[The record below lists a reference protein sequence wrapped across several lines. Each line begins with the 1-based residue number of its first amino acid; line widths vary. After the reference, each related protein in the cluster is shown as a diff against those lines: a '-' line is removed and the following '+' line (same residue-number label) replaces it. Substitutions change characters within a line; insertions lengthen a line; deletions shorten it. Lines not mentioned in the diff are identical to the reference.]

1 MTSPVRPHDLVLC
14 LTPFGEPD
22 AGLTAAACAAGA
34 LGILDLGTGDRRS
47 REALSRLRRSAPGP
61 FGVRVTGRC
70 ALTPAE
76 VGDGP
81 DAVVLTADATWKRA
95 ELPSGCRVLAEVT
108 DLGQAHAALRAGAWG
123 LIARGAESGGRVGEL
138 STFVLLQQL
147 LSDEESSRVPVWA
160 CGGIGPRTAAAAVA
174 GGAAGV
180 VLDSQ
185 LALLAESGL
194 PETVRSVLRSLD
206 GSETVVLGGH
216 RVLRRRGPDS
226 VPRPP
231 ADDPRAVASLL
242 GAGDQRGRL
251 LPVGQDGFLAARFAE
266 RSGDV
271 RRSVREVA
279 TAIDGVA
286 HGDGAT
292 ALRPGSAMGRALG
305 TRLPVA
311 QGPMTRVSDQAGF
324 AAAVAADGAL
334 PFLALALADAE
345 RTRSIL
351 TEARAVLDGR
361 PWGVGVLGFAP
372 EEIRNAQLDAVRE
385 LRPTHAIIAGGRPA
399 QAETL
404 ERAGIHTFLHVPSP
418 GLLRQFLDA
427 GARRFVFEGS
437 ECGGHVGPR
446 ASFPL
451 WEAQLAVLQDF
462 LDDTGTD
469 PYAADGG
476 AAARRLE
483 VFFAGGVHDERSAA
497 MVAALAA
504 PLTTRGAAVGVL
516 MGTAYLFTEEAVAH
530 GAVRPLFQRQVL
542 TATTTTLLETAP
554 GHATRCVPSPFTADY
569 RGREAALRA
578 QGLTD
583 REVWEGLERLNVG
596 RLRIASKGVERGAD
610 GALAAVDEE
619 RQLADG
625 MFMAGEVAVLRSA
638 TTTLADLHRSVTD
651 GAADLL
657 TRRAAHPSAAH
668 PSAASVVEP
677 EPPAPLDIAIV
688 GMACMFPG
696 APDLAAFWSAIVTG
710 RDAVTEVPPE
720 RWDPAVHHAAG
731 STASKWGGFLP
742 RIPFDP
748 LRYGIPPASLGSIE
762 PVQLLSLE
770 AARRALEDAG
780 YGERGREFD
789 RARTSVVFGAEA
801 GSDLSN
807 AVTLRAVLPSYHGK
821 VPDGIEEQL
830 PRLTEDSFPG
840 MLANVISGRI
850 ANRLDLGGANFT
862 VDAACASSLA
872 ALDVGCK
879 ELVSG
884 TSDLVLCGG
893 ADLHNGINDFVLF
906 SSVHALSPTGSS
918 RAFDA
923 SADGIALGEGVAC
936 LVLKRLADAERD
948 GDRIYGVVKGLGSA
962 SDGRSL
968 GLTAPRPEGQR
979 AALER
984 AYRNAGV
991 SPADVGLVE
1000 AHGTG
1005 TVVGDRT
1012 ELTVLAEVFSEA
1024 GAGTGG
1030 CALGSVKS
1038 QIGHTKCAAGLAGL
1052 IKTALALYTGVTPPT
1067 LHLERPNPAWAED
1080 DSPFVFHTRARP
1092 WPAPAAERLGGVSA
1106 FGFGGTN
1113 FHAVLAAHADA
1124 VPPRRSLDAWPAELF
1139 LFRGRDRAAA
1149 HRHAVEILRA
1159 AETDGHPWRLR
1170 DLALAAA
1177 HRADTSHE
1185 PVRAALVARDT
1196 EELIGHLRRLLAGE
1210 HDPGA
1215 GIHVADQVTE
1225 LEGLGLGL
1233 GEGNGAGGPVRGE
1246 AADPVRAE
1254 AADPVQDGVTDRVR
1268 GGGTGRVEGG
1278 GAGPARGKVAFL
1290 FPGQGSQRPGML
1302 AELMIHLPE
1311 LRYYLDLGRAYAD
1324 ILHPPAAFDDAA
1336 RERRRAALT
1345 DTRAAQPALGVTGLA
1360 AHAFLTSAG
1369 VHPDQAAGHSYGEL
1383 VALAAAGALD
1393 PETLLELSAE
1403 RAGAILAAA
1412 GDDPGTMAAVGASAE
1427 TVVRTLRTSGAP
1439 ASVVVANLNSPDQ
1452 TVISGPTADVET
1464 AVRLLRE
1471 AGLGARRIPVACA
1484 FHGPLVAAA
1493 GEGFGKTL
1501 VDTTVRAPEFPVW
1514 ANRTAAPYPLDPD
1527 EVRAELAAQI
1537 GAPVAFAAQ
1546 IEAMYEAGARV
1557 FVEAGPGTVLT
1568 RLVARI
1574 LGDRPHHAVACEPD
1588 ADSGLRGWLDA
1599 LARLAVAGQ
1608 PVRTAWLLRGRDAV
1622 DALRGPAPKRPG
1634 WTVDGHLVRTAD
1646 GAFLPGAL
1654 APARRVVETTVTTDQ
1669 PYGAP
1674 ADRDALVSEF
1684 LRTSR
1689 EMIAAQ
1695 RDVLLTYFGAAPGAA
1710 VPPAPVPTAPLR
1722 VELTSADSELTMP
1735 EGEAPGDDVERV
1747 VLKIIS
1753 ERTGYPVDMI
1763 EPDLD
1768 LEADLSIDSIK
1779 RAEIA
1784 GELAK
1789 RLGIAGGADVLDD
1802 AELEELAKAR
1812 TAAAVTGWLTAR
1824 VGAQPGDGG
1833 ERHEESRTGGQ
1844 AEYAEER
1851 TEEAFTGMAAG
1862 LTPEAAGLTR
1872 EAAER
1877 IGEVGRRTQE
1887 PAGPAPDA
1895 GGPTQVSAGQTR
1907 EVAGLVPEVGAR
1919 TQEVGVRI
1927 WEVGARTREP
1937 AEATHA
1943 PAPTSAPVPTSAPLL
1958 GVPPRRFELRPV
1970 PLPDPG
1976 PSAPDDRDRALSGRR
1991 FALLGDGAG
2000 AAAEVAARLA
2010 EHGAEAVLLDAS
2022 HLLTAADGPVDGVVY
2037 LGALPGPDLPVL
2049 PDAFPVLRAALA
2061 CGPRRLLALRT
2072 ADRADALGTADRG
2085 GAAGTAARGSGL
2097 RAGDHADALRA
2108 PDHADAPRAA
2118 GRGDAPGPADR
2129 GSGHRAADR
2138 ADAVRAADRGGV
2150 PGVSDRGS
2158 GLPVGDHADA
2168 LRAADRA
2175 DVLQPADRTDAL
2187 RTADPGG
2194 TPPPADRGGVQ
2205 GAGDPAGGLRA
2216 AGLDGLFRSVGHEY
2230 PELLARV
2237 VAVADTAPVAVA
2249 DAVLAELRAPEPAPV
2264 VLRTAAGV
2272 RHGLALVPAPL
2283 GPLAATGAGPAGDGA
2298 AEAAALGLD
2307 RDSVVLLVGGAR
2319 GITAR
2324 FAATLAGA
2332 CRCRVE
2338 LLGRTPAPTAP
2349 EAPHTAAARTPVEL
2363 RAALAAGPGAA
2374 AGPAEIN
2381 RTAELILAQREIAS
2395 TLAEL
2400 GALGSEARY
2409 RSVDFRDRDAVRRAV
2424 KEIHAEHGRL
2434 DGVVFAAGVVE
2445 DRLIAD
2451 KTPESFQRVYGTKT
2465 AGAAALFAALDDL
2478 PGAPAFTVLFG
2489 SIAAVTGNRGQ
2500 ADYAAANDA
2509 LEALGADWAART
2521 GARALTVHWGP
2532 WAPSATHG
2540 GMVGA
2545 ELGRAYARRGIELI
2559 DPDEGT
2565 AALLRE
2571 LAWGE
2576 PSVRAVVYTASGW

>member
-1 MTSPVRPHDLVLC
+1 MTSPVRAHDLVLC

-22 AGLTAAACAAGA
+22 AALTAAACAAGA

-47 REALSRLRRSAPGP
+47 REALTRLRRAAPGP

-70 ALTPAE
+70 ALPPAE

-81 DAVVLTADATWKRA
+81 GTVVRTPEVTWTRS
-95 ELPSGCRVLAEVT
+95 ELPSDIRVLAEVT
-108 DLGQAHAALRAGAWG
+108 DLGQARAALRAGAHG
-123 LIARGAESGGRVGEL
+123 LIARGAESGGRVGGL

-147 LSDEESSRVPVWA
+147 LSDPESGRVPVWA

-194 PETVRSVLRSLD
+194 PESVRSVLRSLD

-216 RVLRRRGPDS
+216 RVLRRRGPDA
-226 VPRPP
+226 PCPP

-242 GAGDQRGRL
+242 GADDRRGL
-251 LPVGQDGFLAARFAE
+251 LPVGQDGSLAARFAE
-266 RSGDV
+266 RYGDV
-271 RRSVREVA
+271 RRSVREVSA
-279 TAIDGVA
+279 AMLGAADDGA
-286 HGDGAT
+286 AT
-292 ALRPGSAMGRALG
+292 ALRPGSAMSRALG

-311 QGPMTRVSDQAGF
+311 QGPMTRVSDRAGF

-334 PFLALALADAE
+334 PFLALALADGE
-345 RTRSIL
+345 RARSML
-351 TEARAVLDGR
+351 TEARAVLEGR

-372 EEIRNAQLDAVRE
+372 EEIRNAQLEAVRE
-385 LRPTHAIIAGGRPA
+385 LRPTHAVIAGGRPA

-404 ERAGIHTFLHVPSP
+404 ERAGIHAYLHVPSP

-451 WEAQLAVLQDF
+451 WEAQLAVLEDF
-462 LDDTGTD
+462 LDGADD
-469 PYAADGG
+469 PT
-476 AAARRLE
+476 ARRLE

-504 PLTTRGAAVGVL
+504 PLTARGAAVGVL

-542 TATTTTLLETAP
+542 TATTTTLLRTAP
-554 GHATRCVPSPFTADY
+554 GHATRCVPSPFTGDY
-569 RGREAALRA
+569 RAREAALRA

-583 REVWEGLERLNVG
+583 REVWERLERLNVG

-610 GALAAVDEE
+610 GALATVDEE

-638 TTTLADLHRSVTD
+638 TTTLADLHRAVTD
-651 GAADLL
+651 GAAAFL
-657 TRRAAHPSAAH
+657 TRSAAGFRMRQAAHARVPSA
-668 PSAASVVEP
+668 VEP
-677 EPPAPLDIAIV
+677 EPPAPLDVAVV

-696 APDLAAFWSAIVTG
+696 APDLATFWTNIVSG

-780 YGERGREFD
+780 YGAQGRAFD

-807 AVTLRAVLPSYHGK
+807 AVTLRAVLPSYYGK
-821 VPDGIEEQL
+821 VPDGVEEQL

-872 ALDVGCK
+872 ALDVACK
-879 ELVSG
+879 ELVAG

-893 ADLHNGINDFVLF
+893 ADLHNGINDYVLF
-906 SSVHALSPTGSS
+906 SSVHALSPTGRS

-936 LVLKRLADAERD
+936 VVLKRLADAERD

-1012 ELTVLAEVFSEA
+1012 ELTVLGEVFTEA
-1024 GAGTGG
+1024 GAENGH

-1052 IKTALALYTGVTPPT
+1052 IKTVLALHTGVTPPT
-1067 LHLERPNPAWAED
+1067 LHLERPNPAWTED
-1080 DSPFVFHTRARP
+1080 GSPFAFHTRARP
-1092 WPAPAAERLGGVSA
+1092 WPAPAAERLAGVSA

-1124 VPPRRSLDAWPAELF
+1124 VPPRQALDAWPAELF
-1139 LFRGRDRAAA
+1139 LFRGRDTAAA
-1149 HRHAVEILRA
+1149 HRQAAELLRA
-1159 AETDGHPWRLR
+1159 AEADGHPWRLR

-1185 PVRAALVARDT
+1185 PAQAALVARDT
-1196 EELIGHLRRLLAGE
+1196 EELTRQLRRLLTGE
-1210 HDPGA
+1210 HDPAA
-1215 GIHVADQVTE
+1215 GIHVADPVTE
-1225 LEGLGLGL
+1225 PE
-1233 GEGNGAGGPVRGE
+1233 GEGAADSVPGE
-1246 AADPVRAE
+1246 AADPAEGDAADPVEAE
-1254 AADPVQDGVTDRVR
+1254 AADPARDGVPAGVR
-1268 GGGTGRVEGG
+1268 GGVTESADGRGAERVDGG
-1278 GAGPARGKVAFL
+1278 GAEPVDGRGAGPVRNRVTGSAVSTVIRSPWSAGAESAPGAGAGLVRGVGADSVPGKVAFL

-1302 AELMIHLPE
+1302 AELLVHLPE
-1311 LRYYLDLGRAYAD
+1311 LRYYLELGRGHAD
-1324 ILHPPAAFDDAA
+1324 AVHPPAAFGEAA

-1345 DTRAAQPALGVTGLA
+1345 DTRAAQPALGITGLA

-1369 VHPDQAAGHSYGEL
+1369 VHPDLAAGHSYGEL

-1393 PETLLELSAE
+1393 PGTLLELSAE

-1412 GDDPGTMAAVGASAE
+1412 GDDPGTMAAVGAPAE
-1427 TVVRTLRTSGAP
+1427 TVVRTLKTSGAP

-1452 TVISGPTADVET
+1452 TVISGPTADVES
-1464 AVRLLRE
+1464 AVRMLRD

-1484 FHGPLVAAA
+1484 FHSPLVAAA
-1493 GEGFGKTL
+1493 GERFAKVLGDK
-1501 VDTTVRAPEFPVW
+1501 TVRAPEFPVW
-1514 ANRTAAPYPLDPD
+1514 ANRTAAPYPPHPD

-1574 LGDRPHHAVACEPD
+1574 LGDRPHRTVACEPD
-1588 ADSGLRGWLDA
+1588 PDSGLRGWLDA

-1622 DALRGPAPKRPG
+1622 DALRTPAPKRPG

-1646 GAFLPGAL
+1646 GALLPGAL

-1674 ADRDALVSEF
+1674 ADNRDALISEF

-1695 RDVLLTYFGAAPGAA
+1695 RDVLLTYFGTAPAPGAM
-1710 VPPAPVPTAPLR
+1710 PPAPVPAVPLPQEVAPEVPALGAQPA
-1722 VELTSADSELTMP
+1722 EPD
-1735 EGEAPGDDVERV
+1735 GEAPVTDVEQV
-1747 VLKIIS
+1747 VLEIIS

-1763 EPDLD
+1763 EPGLD

-1802 AELEELAKAR
+1802 AALEELAKAR
-1812 TAAAVTGWLTAR
+1812 TAAAVTAWLTAR
-1824 VGAQPGDGG
+1824 AGAQSGEAGAQSGG
-1833 ERHEESRTGGQ
+1833 AGAQSGG
-1844 AEYAEER
+1844 
-1851 TEEAFTGMAAG
+1851 
-1862 LTPEAAGLTR
+1862 
-1872 EAAER
+1872 
-1877 IGEVGRRTQE
+1877 
-1887 PAGPAPDA
+1887 A
-1895 GGPTQVSAGQTR
+1895 GG
-1907 EVAGLVPEVGAR
+1907 
-1919 TQEVGVRI
+1919 
-1927 WEVGARTREP
+1927 RTREP
-1937 AEATHA
+1937 AEAVPDSA
-1943 PAPTSAPVPTSAPLL
+1943 PAPAL
-1958 GVPPRRFELRPV
+1958 GVPPRRWELRPV
-1970 PLPDPG
+1970 PLP
-1976 PSAPDDRDRALSGRR
+1976 APDPAAADGQDHALSGRR

-2000 AAAEVAARLA
+2000 AAAQVAARLA
-2010 EHGAEAVLLDAS
+2010 EHGAEAVLLDAN
-2022 HLLTAADGPVDGVVY
+2022 HLLTAADGTVDDVVY

-2061 CGPRRLLALRT
+2061 RGPRRLF
-2072 ADRADALGTADRG
+2072 
-2085 GAAGTAARGSGL
+2085 
-2097 RAGDHADALRA
+2097 
-2108 PDHADAPRAA
+2108 
-2118 GRGDAPGPADR
+2118 
-2129 GSGHRAADR
+2129 
-2138 ADAVRAADRGGV
+2138 
-2150 PGVSDRGS
+2150 
-2158 GLPVGDHADA
+2158 A
-2168 LRAADRA
+2168 LRAADR
-2175 DVLQPADRTDAL
+2175 
-2187 RTADPGG
+2187 PG
-2194 TPPPADRGGVQ
+2194 A
-2205 GAGDPAGGLRA
+2205 LRA
-2216 AGLDGLFRSVGHEY
+2216 AGLDGLFRSIGCEY
-2230 PELLARV
+2230 PDLLARV
-2237 VAVADTAPVAVA
+2237 VAVADTAPAAVA
-2249 DAVLAELRAPEPAPV
+2249 DALLAELRAPGPAPV
-2264 VLRTAAGV
+2264 VLRTAAGA
-2272 RHGLALVPAPL
+2272 RQGPELVPAPL
-2283 GPLAATGAGPAGDGA
+2283 GALASTGAGPAGDGA

-2324 FAATLAGA
+2324 FAAALAGA
-2332 CRCRVE
+2332 CRCRIE
-2338 LLGRTPAPTAP
+2338 LLGRTPAPCAP
-2349 EAPHTAAARTPVEL
+2349 EAPHTAVARTPVEL

-2374 AGPAEIN
+2374 APAEIN
-2381 RTAELILAQREIAS
+2381 TAAELILAQREITT

-2409 RSVDFRDRDAVRRAV
+2409 RSVDFRDRDAVLRAV
-2424 KEIHAEHGRL
+2424 KEIHAEHGRF
-2434 DGVVFAAGVVE
+2434 DGVVFAAGVIE
-2445 DRLIAD
+2445 DRLITD
-2451 KTPESFQRVYGTKT
+2451 KTAESFQRVYGTKT

-2478 PGAPAFTVLFG
+2478 PGTPAFTVLFG
-2489 SIAAVTGNRGQ
+2489 SVAAVLGNRGQ

-2509 LEALGADWAART
+2509 LEALGADWADRT
-2521 GARALTVHWGP
+2521 GARTLTVHWGP

-2576 PSVRAVVYTASGW
+2576 PSARAVVYTASGTLT